1 LPNIEHIN
9 YTHVVV
15 HMTHKT
21 SMSKRD
27 VAEVKSNE
35 GLSIQ
40 SLLLEKHDLQ
50 KHISELDKEIQELQ
64 GRNNRR

>member
-1 LPNIEHIN
+1 
-9 YTHVVV
+9 
-15 HMTHKT
+15 MTHKT

-35 GLSIQ
+35 GPSIQ

-50 KHISELDKEIQELQ
+50 KHILELDKEIQELQ